1 MRIEQLRYL
10 SDLQFTNSISKTAN
24 RFFLSQQSLSNNIR
38 QLEKELN
45 VTLLER
51 SPFGVI
57 LTKEA
62 RDLLELSDPF
72 LKQYDE
78 LQNQF
83 ALQHTPA
90 ENSVKQI
97 KIFVSSALVSGILP
111 LALATFQK
119 RHPKVRLSIREAS
132 YHDIIPSIKEK
143 KCDIA
148 FLSINEDFFLEQ
160 MSEYGSADS
169 FHHNIMLTDRLVAC
183 ASVSSPLAGKEIIEQ
198 ADVAKRPFTYLNVV
212 PLFKTSGNNA
222 QRALYVSNNVEI
234 HRLLMKEMDIVSLMP
249 RYVFDKMF
257 DNKHYIARPL
267 EGAQQVIYH
276 AALYP
281 ETNPNPL
288 LKELASIVASI
299 I

>member
-45 VTLLER
+45 VTLLDR

-72 LKQYDE
+72 LKQYDA

-83 ALQHTPA
+83 ALQ
-90 ENSVKQI
+90 NNQSDKSVKQI
-97 KIFVSSALVSGILP
+97 KILVSSVLVSGILP
-111 LALATFQK
+111 SAIAVFQK
-119 RHPKVRLSIREAS
+119 RHPKIRISIREAS
-132 YHDIIPSIKEK
+132 YHDIVPAIKER

-160 MSEYGSADS
+160 LNEYDADTLAKEYFLQIYWIFLYLYNF
-169 FHHNIMLTDRLVAC
+169 FHIQLNIQILPYRL
-183 ASVSSPLAGKEIIEQ
+183 
-198 ADVAKRPFTYLNVV
+198 
-212 PLFKTSGNNA
+212 
-222 QRALYVSNNVEI
+222 
-234 HRLLMKEMDIVSLMP
+234 P
-249 RYVFDKMF
+249 RHI
-257 DNKHYIARPL
+257 NI
-267 EGAQQVIYH
+267 
-276 AALYP
+276 
-281 ETNPNPL
+281 
-288 LKELASIVASI
+288 
-299 I
+299 

>member
-62 RDLLELSDPF
+62 RELLELSDPF

-83 ALQHTPA
+83 ALQSNRTDK
-90 ENSVKQI
+90 SVKQI
-97 KIFVSSALVSGILP
+97 KILVSSVLVSGVLP
-111 LALATFQK
+111 AAIAAFQK
-119 RHPKVRLSIREAS
+119 RHSKVRISIREAS
-132 YHDIIPSIKEK
+132 YHEIIPAVKEK

-148 FLSINEDFFLEQ
+148 F
-160 MSEYGSADS
+160 
-169 FHHNIMLTDRLVAC
+169 
-183 ASVSSPLAGKEIIEQ
+183 
-198 ADVAKRPFTYLNVV
+198 
-212 PLFKTSGNNA
+212 
-222 QRALYVSNNVEI
+222 
-234 HRLLMKEMDIVSLMP
+234 
-249 RYVFDKMF
+249 
-257 DNKHYIARPL
+257 
-267 EGAQQVIYH
+267 
-276 AALYP
+276 
-281 ETNPNPL
+281 
-288 LKELASIVASI
+288 
-299 I
+299 

>member
-10 SDLQFTNSISKTAN
+10 SDLQYTNSISKTAN

-83 ALQHTPA
+83 ALQHDKA
-90 ENSVKQI
+90 EQSVKQI
-97 KIFVSSALVSGILP
+97 RILVSSVLVSGVLP
-111 LALATFQK
+111 TAIAAFQK
-119 RHPKVRLSIREAS
+119 RHSKVRISIREAS
-132 YHDIIPSIKEK
+132 YHDIIPAVKEK
-143 KCDIA
+143 KCDLA
-148 FLSINEDFFLEQ
+148 FLSINEDFFLAQ
-160 MSEYGSADS
+160 LNEYNADT

-183 ASVSSPLAGKEIIEQ
+183 TSVTSPLASKEVIEQ
-198 ADVAKRPFTYLNVV
+198 ADIAKRPFTYLNVV
-212 PLFKTSGNNA
+212 PLFQPSGDNA
-222 QRALYVSNNVEI
+222 KRAMYVSNNTEI
-234 HRLLMKEMDIVSLMP
+234 HRLLMKEMEVVSLMP

-257 DNKHYIARPL
+257 DNKHFIARPL
-267 EGAQQVIYH
+267 EGAQQIIYH
-276 AALYP
+276 ATIHP
-281 ETNPNPL
+281 EANPHPL
-288 LKELASIVASI
+288 LKELASIVASVI
-299 I
+299 

>member
-62 RDLLELSDPF
+62 RELLELSDPF

-83 ALQHTPA
+83 ALQSNRTDK
-90 ENSVKQI
+90 SVKQI
-97 KIFVSSALVSGILP
+97 KILVSSVLVSGVLP
-111 LALATFQK
+111 VAIAAFQK
-119 RHPKVRLSIREAS
+119 RHSQVRLSIREAS
-132 YHDIIPSIKEK
+132 YHEIIPAVKEK

-160 MSEYGSADS
+160 MNEHNADT

-183 ASVSSPLAGKEIIEQ
+183 ASTASSLAAKEVIEQ
-198 ADVAKRPFTYLNVV
+198 ADIAKRPFTYLNVV

-222 QRALYVSNNVEI
+222 QRAMYVSNNAEI
-234 HRLLMKEMDIVSLMP
+234 HRLLMKEMDVVSLMP
-249 RYVFDKMF
+249 RHVFDKMF

-267 EGAQQVIYH
+267 EGAQQIIYH
-276 AALYP
+276 ATLYP
-281 ETNPNPL
+281 ETSPHPL
-288 LKELASIVASI
+288 LKELASIVASVI
-299 I
+299 